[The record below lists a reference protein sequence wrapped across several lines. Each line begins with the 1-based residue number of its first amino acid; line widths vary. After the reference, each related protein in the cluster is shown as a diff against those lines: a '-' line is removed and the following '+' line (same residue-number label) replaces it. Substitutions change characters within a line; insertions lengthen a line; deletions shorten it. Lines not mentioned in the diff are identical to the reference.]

1 MKRTIEIIFLILVT
15 ALVFSCAKD
24 NEEDS
29 PITYKRVMSSWVK
42 VNYPTKVSDTT
53 ASGTYILENTD
64 GYGEQPGDTSFV
76 FIHYIKQSLD
86 GNIVDYNV
94 EEIARQLTTYDGS
107 FSEGDYFGP
116 SIWQLGKGHI
126 PKGIEEVISRM
137 KVGGT
142 VKIALPL
149 AASTV
154 DSVYYNTFPSALE
167 SDNFLYTLTLEKV
180 VTDIEKYQTD
190 VMTAFRD
197 SLFPG
202 LSPAEEGFFF
212 KKLVEAEPEYD
223 EDGNP
228 DTLSDDE
235 SIYVR
240 YIARRLYDGKVFDTN
255 IQDTAKK
262 YRLYVSGKTY
272 DALSISYYKDSATMI
287 EKNSTVTGFTN
298 AVRQMNFGEEA
309 VTFFRSEWGYGD
321 EGKSPSVPE
330 YAPLCFTIWANKSS
344 SD

>member
-1 MKRTIEIIFLILVT
+1 MKRAIGIISVLSVAALI
-15 ALVFSCAKD
+15 FSCAKD

-29 PITYKRVMSSWVK
+29 PITYKRVMTSWIK
-42 VNYPTKVSDTT
+42 VNYPTKMADTT
-53 ASGTYILENTD
+53 ASGTYILENRE

-76 FIHYIKQSLD
+76 FIHYLKQSLD
-86 GNIVDYNV
+86 GNIVDYNT
-94 EEIARQLTTYDGS
+94 EEIARQLTSYNGT
-107 FSEGDYFGP
+107 FSEGDYYGP

-126 PKGIEEVISRM
+126 PKGIEEVIRKM

-142 VKIALPL
+142 VRIALPL

-154 DSVYYNTFPSALE
+154 DSVYYSTFSSSTE
-167 SDNFLYTLTLEKV
+167 DDNYLYTLTLEKV
-180 VTDIEKYQTD
+180 VPDIVKYQTD
-190 VMTAFRD
+190 VMAAYRD

-202 LSPAEEGFFF
+202 LSPTDEGFFF
-212 KKLVEAEPEYD
+212 KKLVEAEQEYD

-235 SIYVR
+235 SIYIR

-272 DALSISYYKDSATMI
+272 DALSIKYYKDSATMV

-298 AVRQMNFGEEA
+298 AVRKMKYKEEA
-309 VTFFRSEWGYGD
+309 VTFFWSKIGYGD
-321 EGKSPSVPE
+321 KGKSPSVPE
-330 YAPLCFTIWANKSS
+330 YAPLCFTIRASETS